1 MHSHAE
7 RDPQSHMQADLPA
20 TARSDTKPGV
30 EQDPRPDVPRELL
43 QLRDSIDRIDEEIIA
58 ALARRFAVTEQ
69 VGKLKARHDL
79 ESVDPVRE
87 QEKLQRL
94 RDQAGQHGI
103 NPDFVRAL
111 FQQIF
116 DEVVKNHRQLRKLA
130 GKQG

>member
-1 MHSHAE
+1 
-7 RDPQSHMQADLPA
+7 MQADLQA
-20 TARSDTKPGV
+20 SAKP
-30 EQDPRPDVPRELL
+30 DLPKELL
-43 QLRDSIDRIDEEIIA
+43 QLRESIDRIDEEIIA

-69 VGKLKARHDL
+69 VGQLKAKHDL

-94 RDQAGQHGI
+94 RNQAEQHGI
-103 NPDFVRAL
+103 NADFVRSL

-116 DEVVKNHRQLRKLA
+116 DEVVKNHRQLRQLAGKDSGKESGKESGKQA

>member
-1 MHSHAE
+1 
-7 RDPQSHMQADLPA
+7 MQADLQANAIPDAKSDA
-20 TARSDTKPGV
+20 TSIGSS
-30 EQDPRPDVPRELL
+30 DVPRDLL
-43 QLRDSIDRIDEEIIA
+43 QLRDSIDLIDQEIIA

-69 VGKLKARHDL
+69 VGLLKARHDL

-87 QEKLQRL
+87 QTKLQRL
-94 RDQAGQHGI
+94 RDQAEQHGI
-103 NPDFVRAL
+103 NPDFVRSL

>member
-1 MHSHAE
+1 
-7 RDPQSHMQADLPA
+7 MQADVQTNVQTEA
-20 TARSDTKPGV
+20 QTEAQANANTGV
-30 EQDPRPDVPRELL
+30 PKELL
-43 QLRDSIDRIDEEIIA
+43 QLRDSIDSIDAEIIA

-69 VGKLKARHDL
+69 VGRLKARHDL

-94 RDQAGQHGI
+94 RSQAEQHGM
-103 NPDFVRAL
+103 NADFVRSL